1 MLHISV
7 CHCRVEHKTGNIRR
21 DDSNHSNRV
30 IAVIFLP
37 NAKGRLWDTRDQVEA
52 RYGKPIHCNGDQS
65 HGIVC
70 AYNYQRF
77 HVVVTFLDGKSQS
90 ELFYRSDNKYLVP
103 FEVGKLMEMNPREN
117 YTWYPGNRM
126 FVLIP
131 RWPGFPDETNA
142 KKRGPAIAIAARFP
156 DSANPWSF
164 HICTAE
170 FAKKFG
176 SRPSKVKP

>member
-1 MLHISV
+1 
-7 CHCRVEHKTGNIRR
+7 
-21 DDSNHSNRV
+21 
-30 IAVIFLP
+30 
-37 NAKGRLWDTRDQVEA
+37 
-52 RYGKPIHCNGDQS
+52 
-65 HGIVC
+65 
-70 AYNYQRF
+70 
-77 HVVVTFLDGKSQS
+77 VVVTFLDGKSQS

-103 FEVGKLMEMNPREN
+103 IEVGKLMEMNSREN

-126 FVLIP
+126 FVLIL
-131 RWPGFPDETNA
+131 RWPGFPNETNA

-176 SRPSKVKP
+176 STPSKVKS